1 MVHNLVSDLIVV
13 LDVDSPILEDSVLHL
28 YVVEQTVLG
37 VEAVEE
43 GIFVDNGLTLARNI
57 SVVLW
62 PSTCLSESDNAL
74 A

>member
-28 YVVEQTVLG
+28 HVVEQTVLG